1 MKGKYSKLGFCFMNM
16 AELAGRWLKKAESD
30 LLVAKHVLTDLC
42 PKQVYISCYHSQQCG
57 EKALKA
63 FLVAHDID
71 PPKSHD
77 LLCLCQKCEEIEQDF
92 RPFLNSCGD
101 LTIYG
106 VITRYPNKIEITEEE
121 AANALEKASRIY
133 HHVLT
138 KIISNNSDQAQ

>member
-1 MKGKYSKLGFCFMNM
+1 M

-30 LLVAKHVLTDLC
+30 LLVAKHVLADLW
-42 PKQVYISCYHSQQCG
+42 PKQIDISCYHSQQGG

-71 PPKSHD
+71 PPKTHD
-77 LLCLCQKCEEIEQDF
+77 LLGLCQKCAEIEQDF
-92 RPFLNSCGD
+92 QRFLNDCD
-101 LTIYG
+101 ELTIYG
-106 VITRYPNKIEITEEE
+106 VITRYPNKIEITEQD

-138 KIISNNSDQAQ
+138 KINPTNSDQAQ